1 MTVAQWVQRSS
12 GEFLI
17 SVKSHSF
24 SPGQRPVTGHD
35 QTTGVTR
42 FTLRPEPLAAAL
54 RHVRCPAGTVTAA
67 PGDSDRLGRLCP
79 YQPELPPPKI
89 DGNARAQGA
98 HVVPES
104 CRNVQSVSFS
114 QHHLVVFF
122 CGQLRRRRRTEKQWT
137 TRERARVGERERER
151 ARAKGTIAEQS
162 RSLLLSLPLDLAL
175 ALSLSRSLAS
185 ALSRSL
191 SLYIYTHTH
200 TVPPKRARVARGAD
214 LSPPRSHHRSR
225 RPPDVT
231 CIMNSIYEFHT
242 IQCLCKCYN
251 MNFKSSRTQNR
262 TRHELYN
269 IDFTIFII

>member
-1 MTVAQWVQRSS
+1 MQWSS

-24 SPGQRPVTGHD
+24 NPGQRPVTGHD

-114 QHHLVVFF
+114 QHHLFVFF

-137 TRERARVGERERER
+137 TRERARVGERERAR

-162 RSLLLSLPLDLAL
+162 RSLLLSLPLALAHAL
-175 ALSLSRSLAS
+175 ALSLSRFRSFPLSFSL
-185 ALSRSL
+185 
-191 SLYIYTHTH
+191 YTHTH
-200 TVPPKRARVARGAD
+200 THSTSQKGTGGAGG
-214 LSPPRSHHRSR
+214 
-225 RPPDVT
+225 
-231 CIMNSIYEFHT
+231 
-242 IQCLCKCYN
+242 
-251 MNFKSSRTQNR
+251 
-262 TRHELYN
+262 
-269 IDFTIFII
+269 

>member
-1 MTVAQWVQRSS
+1 MDDERES
-12 GEFLI
+12 
-17 SVKSHSF
+17 
-24 SPGQRPVTGHD
+24 
-35 QTTGVTR
+35 
-42 FTLRPEPLAAAL
+42 
-54 RHVRCPAGTVTAA
+54 
-67 PGDSDRLGRLCP
+67 
-79 YQPELPPPKI
+79 
-89 DGNARAQGA
+89 ARG
-98 HVVPES
+98 
-104 CRNVQSVSFS
+104 
-114 QHHLVVFF
+114 
-122 CGQLRRRRRTEKQWT
+122 
-137 TRERARVGERERER
+137 RERESAR
-151 ARAKGTIAEQS
+151 ARRGQLQSNPARSYSRS
-162 RSLLLSLPLDLAL
+162 RSLSLT
-175 ALSLSRSLAS
+175 LSLSRSLAS

-191 SLYIYTHTH
+191 SLYIYIHTH